1 MVIKRGGCWISLI
14 LILLIL
20 HGKSIADSTHV
31 GFHKEVKKSL
41 EILIDALQSEQIPDP
56 QNSEFGALRC
66 PGCNVLHTRAAEAVF
81 PFAVWYEISG
91 ELKYAQSAIDLGNW
105 LIRQQQPDGSW
116 KETPEEWTGT
126 TTDQLLMMA
135 GAYPILVSR
144 LTEEEKVQWRSAI
157 KAAADYLTQVMDHS
171 FASINYCATT
181 TISLLVAD
189 KVVQDVAYRT
199 KAQILAGQVVAMMNE
214 EGFIEGEGGRV
225 YGSKY
230 GADIG
235 YEFDMSLWGLGLYAK
250 FSGDTLVEKRVKKS
264 LANHLPFVYPNGSID
279 GSWGIRSN
287 KWTTYGSMTADGC
300 QVLFGMYADED
311 PRYGTAAI
319 KNLFYLRDMMKNGI
333 VGYGPQYWEIYDK
346 APCNYPTFVRAK
358 NLAMTLKYAPDLRV
372 TVEPLPSEIP
382 GWIRHFKTVDVVLIR
397 SDKYMATVTAYRYR
411 DIKNGPGS
419 KYMHRPA
426 GGSISNLWA
435 KDLGF
440 IQTSSQTIYRRWEP
454 MSFPEIGEVL
464 PLTPRIEYT
473 DDRGYFTNL
482 YEFDGLLQIEN
493 ENTPEPAVSTSGYLK
508 DERQYPGGVAYK
520 WCYEFR
526 KNMIEKT
533 VTLRYHTRNPVIRI
547 IEPIVFWRGMTFR
560 QTSQREA
567 QIIFAGRELI
577 FRIIAGNATLSLGED
592 AEKYKWPFPSLRC
605 YPFVITFVPGKDDAQ
620 QVVYQL
626 VFED

>member
-1 MVIKRGGCWISLI
+1 MEHPVRNLRILTLIILSLPIISCGRPVKYDL
-14 LILLIL
+14 
-20 HGKSIADSTHV
+20 S
-31 GFHKEVKKSL
+31 KEVHESL
-41 EILIDALQSEQIPDP
+41 DQMVTALNHLRIDDRTDP
-56 QNSEFGALRC
+56 EYGALRC
-66 PGCNVLHTRAAEAVF
+66 QRCEILHTRAAEAVF

-91 ELKYAQSAIDLGNW
+91 NQKFAESAIDLGNW

-144 LTEEEKVQWRSAI
+144 LNAADQIRWKNAIRS
-157 KAAADYLTQVMDHS
+157 AADYLVKVMDHS

-181 TISLLVAD
+181 TVSLLMAD
-189 KVVQDVAYRT
+189 KIHPDAVYRD
-199 KAQILAGQVVAMMNE
+199 KAKILSRQVVAMMNE

-225 YGSKY
+225 NGSKY

-235 YEFDMSLWGLGLYAK
+235 YEIDMSLWGLGLYAK
-250 FSGDTLVEKRVKKS
+250 ISGDTLVENRVKRS

-300 QVLFGMYADED
+300 QILFGLFANED
-311 PRYGTAAI
+311 PRYGTAAL
-319 KNLFYLRDMMKNGI
+319 KNLFYLRDMMKNGV

-358 NLAMTLKYAPDLRV
+358 NLAMTLKYAPDLEV
-372 TVEPLPSEIP
+372 TMEPLPSEIP
-382 GWIRHFKTVDVVLIR
+382 GWVRHFKTVDVVLIR
-397 SDKYMATVTAYRYR
+397 SEKYMATVTAYRYR
-411 DIKNGPGS
+411 DIKNGPNS

-426 GGSISNLWA
+426 GGSISNLWLE
-435 KDLGF
+435 DLGF

-454 MSFPEIGEVL
+454 MSFPETGEVL
-464 PLTPRIEYT
+464 PLTPRIEFT
-473 DDRGYFTNL
+473 DTRGYFTNL

-493 ENTPEPAVSTSGYLK
+493 ETASEPVVSTSGYLK
-508 DERQYPGGVAYK
+508 DERQHPGGVAYM
-520 WCYEFR
+520 WRYHFR
-526 KNMIEKT
+526 KNMIEKI
-533 VTLRYHTRNPVIRI
+533 VTLRYHTRKPAVTIT
-547 IEPIVFWRGMTFR
+547 EPIVFWDDMAFS
-560 QTSQREA
+560 QTGPGEA
-567 QIIFAGRELI
+567 RITVAGRKLI
-577 FRIIAGNATLSLGED
+577 FRIIAGDASLTLGED
-592 AEKYKWPFPSLRC
+592 ADRYKWPFPSLKC
-605 YPFVITFVPGKDDAQ
+605 YPLSVRVIPAKGDAQ